1 MQLFN
6 DFIANTSSEISV
18 ITFFLNII
26 ASGVLTKLLGLVY
39 VRYGNAIS
47 NRRMFAKNFVLI
59 GMTTMLIITVVKS
72 SLALSLGVV
81 GALSVIRFRTA
92 IKEPEELAYLFLT
105 IGIGLGL
112 GANQGFITMMASV
125 VIIASIILSQKFMQ
139 NVKNTHNL
147 WLTINT
153 KNMQVV
159 KEEDIV
165 DILAHYCSEV
175 NVRRIDDTDKV
186 YEIVLIVNF
195 DDIKDYFSAKKD
207 LQRLSDD
214 LNISIVDNS
223 SIF

>member
-72 SLALSLGVV
+72 SLALSLGLV